1 MRLLV
6 FFLSIAIVGCT
17 NGQPKVNQP
26 AFKIP
31 PPLGNVSDYEKSF
44 SSVEEYRIDSI
55 IQLVNRRGKV
65 QIGFATFDN
74 TYISDS
80 LFRDYSLAIANAWG
94 VGDKDKNN
102 GILIC
107 VSLSMRNIQI
117 RTGLGIEKA
126 ITDDMVR
133 QVIDSV
139 IIPNFNKQ
147 EYTTG
152 ICAGIVA
159 LGEMADLTN
168 K

>member
-17 NGQPKVNQP
+17 NGQPKVNQL

-44 SSVEEYRIDSI
+44 SSAQEYRIDSS
-55 IQLVNRRGKV
+55 IQLVNQRAKV
-65 QIGFATFDN
+65 QLGFATFDSN
-74 TYISDS
+74 FISDS
-80 LFRDYSLAIANAWG
+80 LFRDYSLAVAKKWG
-94 VGDKDKNN
+94 IGGKGKNN
-102 GILIC
+102 GIFIC
-107 VSLSMRNIQI
+107 ISLGMRNIQI